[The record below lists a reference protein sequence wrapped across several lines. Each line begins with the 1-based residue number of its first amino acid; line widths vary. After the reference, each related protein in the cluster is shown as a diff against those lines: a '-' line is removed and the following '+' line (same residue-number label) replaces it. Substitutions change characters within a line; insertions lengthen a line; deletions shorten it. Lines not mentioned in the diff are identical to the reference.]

1 MTGKMAGQRGHTLIE
16 LIITLS
22 ILGFALAVTAGL
34 GYSAAEGNA
43 KRAAEAEYEQVLD
56 AVLKS
61 RDAAMMS
68 GDRYGTSTKLYKDRV
83 DIIAFDPGR
92 REMVVT
98 QSVQLR
104 QCRITWNLVQ
114 NEIVFSGA
122 GVVNRGGTITFYHND
137 RPEKYLIIQPVTGRI
152 YLSDKNTV

>member
-1 MTGKMAGQRGHTLIE
+1 MAHQEGHTLIE

-22 ILGFALAVTAGL
+22 VLGFALAVTAGL
-34 GYSAAEGNA
+34 GYSVTEGNA
-43 KRAAEAEYEQVLD
+43 KRAAGAEYEQVLD

-61 RDAAMMS
+61 RDAAVMS
-68 GDRYGTSTKLYKDRV
+68 GDKYGTMVKLYKNHV
-83 DIIAFDPGR
+83 DIIEFDPDR

-122 GVVNRGGTITFYHND
+122 GVVNRGGTVTFYRND
-137 RPEKYLIIQPVTGRI
+137 QAEKYLIIQPVTGRI
-152 YLSDKNTV
+152 YLSDKNV

>member
-1 MTGKMAGQRGHTLIE
+1 M
-16 LIITLS
+16 
-22 ILGFALAVTAGL
+22 
-34 GYSAAEGNA
+34 
-43 KRAAEAEYEQVLD
+43 
-56 AVLKS
+56 
-61 RDAAMMS
+61 
-68 GDRYGTSTKLYKDRV
+68 
-83 DIIAFDPGR
+83 
-92 REMVVT
+92 VT

>member
-1 MTGKMAGQRGHTLIE
+1 MAHQRGHTLIE

-34 GYSAAEGNA
+34 GYLVTEGNA
-43 KRAAEAEYEQVLD
+43 KRAAGAEYEQVLD

-68 GDRYGTSTKLYKDRV
+68 GDPYGTSVKLYKDRV
-83 DIIAFDPGR
+83 DTIAFDPDR

-98 QSVQLR
+98 QSVRLM
-104 QCRITWNLVQ
+104 
-114 NEIVFSGA
+114 
-122 GVVNRGGTITFYHND
+122 
-137 RPEKYLIIQPVTGRI
+137 
-152 YLSDKNTV
+152 

>member
-1 MTGKMAGQRGHTLIE
+1 MEDQGGHTLIE

-34 GYSAAEGNA
+34 GYSVTEGNA
-43 KRAAEAEYEQVLD
+43 RRAAEAEYEQVLD

-68 GDRYGTSTKLYKDRV
+68 GDNYGTKAKLYGNRV
-83 DIIAFDPGR
+83 DIVEFDPGSR
-92 REMVVT
+92 SMVVT
-98 QSVQLR
+98 ASVQLR
-104 QCRITWNLVQ
+104 QCRITWNLSQ
-114 NEIVFSGA
+114 NEIIFSGA
-122 GVVNRGGTITFYHND
+122 GVVNRGGTITFYRND

-152 YLSDKNTV
+152 YLSDKNTN

>member
-1 MTGKMAGQRGHTLIE
+1 MAHQRGHTLIE

-34 GYSAAEGNA
+34 GYSVTEGNA
-43 KRAAEAEYEQVLD
+43 KRAAGAEYEQVLD

-68 GDRYGTSTKLYKDRV
+68 GDPYGTSVKLYKDRV
-83 DIIAFDPGR
+83 DTIAFDPDR

-98 QSVQLR
+98 QSVRLM

-114 NEIVFSGA
+114 NEIVFSGS
-122 GVVNRGGTITFYHND
+122 GVVNRGGTVTFYRNG

-152 YLSDKNTV
+152 YLSDKNV